1 MLKSKPPIYIGN
13 LRQCFNP
20 CLCVTCPQT
29 IAFDLL
35 FTPPGHRARVLRA
48 GRLGRPQRR
57 AGLVKTIEKVEFPIL
72 VFVELALE
80 ALRRILPPFETPGF
94 NPCFRGTCPRRAG
107 LSSKIT
113 SPPGSFNPCFR
124 GTCPRRYHALFRWS
138 PHICVSILV
147 FVEFALEA
155 ILTFPRAS
163 STCVFQ
169 SLFSWN
175 LPSKFHRSSK
185 TGSPPITRCFSQEP
199 LTSS

>member
-72 VFVELALE
+72 VFVELALGE
-80 ALRRILPPFETPGF
+80 HLAVPPRFGF
-94 NPCFRGTCPRRAG
+94 VG
-107 LSSKIT
+107 
-113 SPPGSFNPCFR
+113 
-124 GTCPRRYHALFRWS
+124 
-138 PHICVSILV
+138 
-147 FVEFALEA
+147 
-155 ILTFPRAS
+155 
-163 STCVFQ
+163 FQ

-175 LPSKFHRSSK
+175 LPSKLLEGYCRLSRLRVSILVFVELALEGLGYLLR
-185 TGSPPITRCFSQEP
+185 
-199 LTSS
+199 

>member
-72 VFVELALE
+72 VFVELALG
-80 ALRRILPPFETPGF
+80 AFEDQY
-94 NPCFRGTCPRRAG
+94 
-107 LSSKIT
+107 LSRMRK
-113 SPPGSFNPCFR
+113 
-124 GTCPRRYHALFRWS
+124 
-138 PHICVSILV
+138 VSILV
-147 FVEFALEA
+147 FVELAFGLRTLFA
-155 ILTFPRAS
+155 AS
-163 STCVFQ
+163 
-169 SLFSWN
+169 N
-175 LPSKFHRSSK
+175 
-185 TGSPPITRCFSQEP
+185 TGS
-199 LTSS
+199 